1 MRKTAPVSVRLEPAL
16 EDRLTAIAAALDRP
30 KSWVIEQV
38 VRDFVVVQKWQL
50 AAIDAGIGAADAG
63 RVVAHEDVVAWVQ
76 SWGRPDELPMPRG
89 GWSGRRLRC
98 TIWPRHRPISLATI
112 RRPLTGRLNVSL
124 RPPAACF
131 SSLTSGGPV
140 GGQGRASWSSA
151 ERLTSWLIDYGRTSL
166 RFCGRRDVIEILR
179 MMHGRQRWPDVL

>member
-38 VRDFVVVQKWQL
+38 VRDFVVVQKRQL

-76 SWGRPDELPMPRG
+76 SWGRPDELPMPK
-89 GWSGRRLRC
+89 
-98 TIWPRHRPISLATI
+98 
-112 RRPLTGRLNVSL
+112 
-124 RPPAACF
+124 
-131 SSLTSGGPV
+131 
-140 GGQGRASWSSA
+140 
-151 ERLTSWLIDYGRTSL
+151 
-166 RFCGRRDVIEILR
+166 CG
-179 MMHGRQRWPDVL
+179 